1 MSPTCPSGRRARYS
15 SYSLS
20 LRPWSARNRAFTI
33 VEILVVTVILVILA
47 ALASAAYS
55 RAQTGVQRNKCAANM
70 RQVWIATMLY
80 VGENNWRLPKDV
92 GNADVGP
99 QKINGQ
105 STSGVGR
112 IALKLAPYIGDEVW
126 QCPDPRT
133 LKSSTTSGGDFGRVW
148 RKRATTGWRS
158 GNPFHRDTPEEF
170 LKWENLPNQWVVS
183 CYPPPR
189 YYPHNWQ
196 MNMLAMDGHVE
207 IVDYR

>member
-15 SYSLS
+15 YYSLS
-20 LRPWSARNRAFTI
+20 LRSWSARNRAFTI

-55 RAQTGVQRNKCAANM
+55 RAQIGVQRNKCAANM
-70 RQVWIATMLY
+70 RQVWNATMLY
-80 VGENNWRLPKDV
+80 VSENNGRLPKDV

-105 STSGVGR
+105 STGGVGR
-112 IALKLAPYIGDEVW
+112 IALRLAPYIGDDVW
-126 QCPDPRT
+126 QCPDPGT
-133 LKSSTTSGGDFGRVW
+133 IKSSTTTGGDFGRVW
-148 RKRATTGWRS
+148 RKRPTTDWRS
-158 GNPFHRDTPEEF
+158 GNPFGPDTPEM
-170 LKWENLPNQWVVS
+170 LSMWQNLSNQWVMM
-183 CYPPPR
+183 CYPRPR
-189 YYPHNWQ
+189 DYPHNWL